1 MPNEQK
7 HREQFTRNKQL
18 LDTDVFGN
26 SHNDWKIT
34 VVFYCAV
41 HVIETFLS
49 RINVHTSNH
58 KARHKSVNQ
67 LERLKRISGEY
78 QTLYMM
84 SLKSRYE
91 CVRFTESDVNAA
103 VELLKKIEDI
113 VLGGC

>member
-7 HREQFTRNKQL
+7 HREQLSHNKQL
-18 LDTDVFGN
+18 LNTDVFGS
-26 SHNDWKIT
+26 SHNDWKVT

-49 RINVHTSNH
+49 SINVHTSNH

-67 LERLKRISGEY
+67 LELLKKVSSEY

-91 CVRFTESDVNAA
+91 CVRFTDRDVNEA
-103 VELLKKIEDI
+103 VNLLEKIENV
-113 VLGGC
+113 VLKR